1 MKKYGINKKSLIRLF
16 GMLRKR
22 WVIYFITLFLLS
34 CVFFVYQFGMALG
47 LKGLTDASVAKDMHA
62 LIVCVIEV
70 AIVFVVLTFLLLPIS
85 VYFFISTIEKVHGD
99 IQKELI
105 SHIQRL
111 PLEYFESRHSGDVI
125 TKTTSDL
132 NNSINVFYSMRPLSA
147 SLVSSIG
154 SGITIFA
161 LNWELGVVAITLG
174 VLKIWVNASY
184 IKILRKLSKE
194 VQEKLSVSVQK
205 ISDIVSGIVV
215 IKVFRYYQSLG
226 RRFLESCMQI
236 QDVAIQRARKN
247 AQLDGINA
255 FFDFMNFSGMLIIG
269 CVLVYFDKLTF
280 GTLIAIIQLMN
291 GLFAFFTV
299 AGNLLTGVQS
309 GLVSADRYFEIL
321 DTPVECYEVADV
333 RKGVE
338 EQKNTSCEIQLKKL
352 EFAYDRSG
360 QRVIDGLNIQI
371 QRGSYT
377 AIVGASGCGKSTLF
391 KLLLGFYQKQSG
403 EIIIRGR
410 KMSDYSLKE
419 LRKLIAYV
427 PQECYLFH
435 GTIYENIAYGNYEAT
450 KEQVLEAAKIANAHE
465 FIVSLTDGYETNV
478 GEMGAKLSGGQ
489 RQRIAI
495 ARAVLKDAPIL
506 LLDEATSSL
515 DVQAEQQVQCAIEN
529 LTQGRTTLVIAHRL
543 KTIQKAG
550 RILVMR
556 EGNICE
562 EGSHEELMQ
571 KHGDYYDL
579 YTERS
584 LEIEA

>member
-1 MKKYGINKKSLIRLF
+1 M
-16 GMLRKR
+16 
-22 WVIYFITLFLLS
+22 
-34 CVFFVYQFGMALG
+34 
-47 LKGLTDASVAKDMHA
+47 
-62 LIVCVIEV
+62 
-70 AIVFVVLTFLLLPIS
+70 
-85 VYFFISTIEKVHGD
+85 
-99 IQKELI
+99 
-105 SHIQRL
+105 
-111 PLEYFESRHSGDVI
+111 
-125 TKTTSDL
+125 
-132 NNSINVFYSMRPLSA
+132 
-147 SLVSSIG
+147 
-154 SGITIFA
+154 
-161 LNWELGVVAITLG
+161 
-174 VLKIWVNASY
+174 
-184 IKILRKLSKE
+184 
-194 VQEKLSVSVQK
+194 
-205 ISDIVSGIVV
+205 
-215 IKVFRYYQSLG
+215 IKVFHYYQSLG
-226 RRFLESCMQI
+226 RKFLESCMQI

-269 CVLVYFDKLTF
+269 CVLVNFGKLTF

-291 GLFAFFTV
+291 GLFWFFTV
-299 AGNLLTGVQS
+299 VGNLLTGVQS
-309 GLVSADRYFEIL
+309 ALVSADRYFEIL

-333 RKGVE
+333 RKRVE
-338 EQKNTSCEIQLKKL
+338 EQKKTSCEIQLKKL
-352 EFAYDRSG
+352 GFAYDRSEH
-360 QRVIDGLNIQI
+360 RVIDGLNTQI
-371 QRGSYT
+371 QRDSYT

-410 KMSDYSLKE
+410 KISDYSMEE
-419 LRKLIAYV
+419 LRKLIAFV

-465 FIVSLTDGYETNV
+465 FIMSLPDGYETNV
-478 GEMGAKLSGGQ
+478 GEKGANLSGGQ

-515 DVQAEQQVQCAIEN
+515 DVQAEQQVQYAIEN

-556 EGNICE
+556 EGKICE
-562 EGSHEELMQ
+562 EGSHEELLQ
-571 KHGDYYDL
+571 KHGDYHDL
-579 YTERS
+579 YTGKS